1 MATSNEEAAET
12 VVGRTL
18 ATFAIVDENV
28 EGGVTREKLGRLLLD
43 NKASGFTITIL
54 ERDVVHGLWKKDN
67 PKEGKASL
75 LIFHVK
81 AHDSDRSRGRRFKN
95 IRVGIRFASAKEN
108 AKLVDDPRV
117 ACYGP
122 AQSHDIGLIPTAVL
136 REKKRSREISI
147 DVDAN
152 PAPVTFGLGFT
163 ADDKFEYEKH
173 VCATISTRASQEPY
187 SPLRK
192 GEVNFVEWT
201 LGENKYEKLNLNSID
216 IAVLLRRRDDSPF
229 LVDFSSIDATVDTL
243 YTAKVNGKRVK
254 NALDATIKWFR
265 GFSVPFGKS
274 KHQTA
279 AENDGGAKQDEEAP
293 LSKFEIYYPAEQQA
307 AGQSVGVDG
316 GEAEDAAAKNTAV
329 DTAEETQGEGETL
342 TGVDPDNLWKLQQ
355 GKVIDN
361 YAFYHILDVWR
372 GIEE

>member
-1 MATSNEEAAET
+1 MATSNQEETEIVA
-12 VVGRTL
+12 GRAL
-18 ATFAIVDENV
+18 ATFAIVDENA

-43 NKASGFTITIL
+43 KKASGFTITIL
-54 ERDVVHGLWKKDN
+54 ERDVVHGFWKKDN
-67 PKEGKASL
+67 PKDGKASL

-95 IRVGIRFASAKEN
+95 IRVGIRFSSAKEN
-108 AKLVDDPRV
+108 AKLIDDPKV

-122 AQSHDIGLIPTAVL
+122 AQNHDIGLIPTAVL
-136 REKKRSREISI
+136 REKKRTREISI

-192 GEVNFVEWT
+192 GDVNFVEWT
-201 LGENKYEKLNLNSID
+201 LGENKYEKLNVNSID

-243 YTAKVNGKRVK
+243 YSAKLNEKRVK
-254 NALDATIKWFR
+254 KALDAKIKWLR

-274 KHQTA
+274 KHQTT
-279 AENDGGAKQDEEAP
+279 AENEGGTREDEEAP
-293 LSKFEIYYPAEQQA
+293 LSKFEIYYPSEQQSPVQEA
-307 AGQSVGVDG
+307 AVDG
-316 GEAEDAAAKNTAV
+316 AEDEAAENTAPG
-329 DTAEETQGEGETL
+329 ETEGEGGTL
-342 TGVDPDNLWKLQQ
+342 DGVDPDNLWKLQQ